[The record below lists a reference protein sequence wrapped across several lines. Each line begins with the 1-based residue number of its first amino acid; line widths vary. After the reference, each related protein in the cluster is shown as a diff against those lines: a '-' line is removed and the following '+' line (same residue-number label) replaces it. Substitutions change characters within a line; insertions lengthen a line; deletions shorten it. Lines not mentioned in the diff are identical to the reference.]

1 MLAGATPDEAFASL
15 ILRLDSINFKIDL
28 DEASYFLSFE
38 DMADPEIFKPEI

>member
-15 ILRLDSINFKIDL
+15 ILRLDSLSFKIAL
-28 DEASYFLSFE
+28 DEASYYLSFA